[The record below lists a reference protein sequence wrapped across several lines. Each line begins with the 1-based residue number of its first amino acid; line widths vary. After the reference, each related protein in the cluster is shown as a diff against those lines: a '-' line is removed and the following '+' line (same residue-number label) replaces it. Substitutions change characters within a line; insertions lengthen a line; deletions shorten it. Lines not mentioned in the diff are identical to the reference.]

1 VRITNMFLTKI
12 IKKISLLLCAIAL
25 TACQPHDKNTLKIGT
40 ISGPETELMQVTQ
53 EVAKKQFGLN
63 LEIVEF
69 SDYIQPNA
77 ALNDHDIDAN
87 MFQHQPYLDQ
97 QIKDKHYALV
107 AIGKTFIYPMGIY
120 SKKIKNI
127 HQLKSGAIVGLPN
140 DPSNEGRALL
150 LLEKANLVTLKKDA
164 GIYATVN
171 DILENP
177 KQLQFKELDA
187 AQLARTLPD
196 VDIAIINTNYA
207 IPAGLIPTKDA
218 IFIEGKDSPYANII
232 VIRTDEINDPRM
244 KQLVAAFQSDAVKK
258 AAQRIFK
265 KQALPAW

>member
-1 VRITNMFLTKI
+1 MFLKKL
-12 IKKISLLLCAIAL
+12 IKKLSLLLCATCI
-25 TACQPHDKNTLKIGT
+25 TACQPHDKNILKVGT
-40 ISGPETELMQVTQ
+40 ISGPETELMQVAQ
-53 EVAKKQFGLN
+53 EVAKKQFGLTIQ
-63 LEIVEF
+63 IVEF

-77 ALNDHDIDAN
+77 ALSDGDIDAN

-107 AIGKTFIYPMGIY
+107 TVGKTFIYPMGIY
-120 SKKIKNI
+120 SNKIKHINDI
-127 HQLKSGAIVGLPN
+127 KSQAIVGLPN

-150 LLEKANLVTLKKDA
+150 LLQKAKLITLKKEA

-187 AQLARTLPD
+187 AQLARALPD
-196 VDIAIINTNYA
+196 VDIAVINTNYA
-207 IPAGLIPTKDA
+207 IPAGLTPTKDA
-218 IFIEGKDSPYANII
+218 ILLEGKDSPYANII
-232 VIRTDEINDPRM
+232 VVRTNEVNDPRI
-244 KQLVAAFQSDAVKK
+244 KQLVASFQSDAVRK

-265 KQALPAW
+265 NQALPAW